1 MQAEQDP
8 SGVIVHLRR
17 PTAQSERTWAPLVVA
32 GVALA
37 LGGCGASATTDA
49 GPRHDARPSLV
60 EDPSPPL
67 PTPTGAL
74 RVRLANF
81 VVAGPSLT
89 ICLSTIP
96 GTGVA
101 ETEGHILGSPDPAR
115 GLDGTLPYPGI
126 SPYIPLPTY
135 AADGFAYVVR
145 LYDRASV
152 PFALGGVCPQ
162 PGAVTPLVEATLPTA
177 TTPPRATLV
186 AAGVP
191 PGAPVACAGGCPA
204 PRAFVIADDP
214 TPPTA
219 GARAR
224 VVHTVPNLPA
234 PIHVCFDPDYVIGAP
249 GAMAPIRV
257 LPEASDTNGLSFG
270 EATAFVDVPPL
281 SGGPGAFFVH
291 ATVPGVPDCAP
302 PTTAL
307 GPITVPFPVPDT
319 APAEVARVIDA
330 GDVISFF
337 AFGRAGRPCMED
349 AECAGV
355 PGARCSARGVCTDAL
370 DPSILPWQDVMGM

>member
-1 MQAEQDP
+1 MQAERET
-8 SGVIVHLRR
+8 SG
-17 PTAQSERTWAPLVVA
+17 AC
-32 GVALA
+32 ALA
-37 LGGCGASATTDA
+37 RRSGARTIAVVSMATGLAVATAACGSAPAGDA
-49 GPRHDARPSLV
+49 GPAHDARPALV
-60 EDPSPPL
+60 VDPSSEPL
-67 PTPTGAL
+67 PSPTGAL

-81 VVAGPSLT
+81 VVAGPNLT

-96 GTGVA
+96 GTGVR
-101 ETEGHILGSPDPAR
+101 ETPGRILGSPDPAR
-115 GLDGTLPYPGI
+115 GLDGTLPYPGV

-135 AADGFAYVVR
+135 AAEGFAYVVR

-152 PFALGGVCPQ
+152 PFALGGLCPE
-162 PGAVTPLVEATLPTA
+162 PGSVTPVVEATLPTA
-177 TTPPRATLV
+177 TTPPFTTLV

-191 PGAPVACAGGCPA
+191 AGAPVACAGGCPS
-204 PRAFVIADDP
+204 PRAVVIGDDP

-224 VVHTVPNLPA
+224 VIHTVPNLPA
-234 PIHVCFDPDYVIGAP
+234 PIHVCFDPDFVVGAP
-249 GAMAPIRV
+249 GAMPPVRV
-257 LPEASDTNGLSFG
+257 LPEAADTDGIAFG

-281 SGGPGAFFVH
+281 AGAPGAFFVH

-302 PTTAL
+302 PTAAL
-307 GPITVPFPVPDT
+307 GPITVPFPVPET
-319 APAEVARVIDA
+319 APREVARVIDA

-337 AFGRAGRPCMED
+337 AFGRAGRPCMES

-355 PGARCSARGVCTDAL
+355 PGATCSPRGVCTDAL